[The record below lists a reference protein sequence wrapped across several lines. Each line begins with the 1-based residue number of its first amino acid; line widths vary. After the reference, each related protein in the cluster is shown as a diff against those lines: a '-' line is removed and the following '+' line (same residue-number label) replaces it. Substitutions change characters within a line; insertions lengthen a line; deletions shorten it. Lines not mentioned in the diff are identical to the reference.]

1 MVIRPIGAADVEAAS
16 VVITRAFAGSS
27 EAVKLED
34 VLKDIESLQAAPDSA
49 SPQGLFLIARFYPS
63 DPSVPLPPGQD
74 SRLIG
79 TATLSLAPT
88 ALSIQRLPDANRP
101 SKTAA
106 YVSNMA
112 VDSKFRRQGV
122 ARALLAACEGAAVA
136 AGRREVWLHVRE
148 ADAPARALYV
158 GAGYQQVAKDSWMD
172 TMMHKMRPRL
182 LMRRNC

>member
-1 MVIRPIGAADVEAAS
+1 MFPTAYEPRRCTLSPDCLAPHPFHLPPPPSPPPHA
-16 VVITRAFAGSS
+16 
-27 EAVKLED
+27 
-34 VLKDIESLQAAPDSA
+34 DIESLQAAPDSA